1 MKECNQCGKCCTKYG
16 GGDLSVTQEEI
27 ELWEMFN
34 PEIFEYVK
42 HNQIWH
48 CPQSG
53 LKLERCPF
61 LEVAPNKGSH
71 EPTKYICRIYLD
83 RPDDCRQYP
92 SLVTEMI
99 RDECEMIEVTD
110 LNNLNKSQT
119 KLDILMQDTR
129 PASFYRK

>member
-53 LKLERCPF
+53 LKLDRCPF
-61 LEVAPNKGSH
+61 LDVAPSKEVH
-71 EPTKYICRIYLD
+71 EPKKYTCSIYLD

-110 LNNLNKSQT
+110 LNNLKKSQA